1 MDKQYYFMDD
11 SYLEM
16 EKNTEK
22 YINESGVASF
32 LTKDIREMEKKTPLS
47 KDIFLKN
54 GFVEDTDPRLAE
66 LAQYT
71 ESGEYYDL
79 EREVKSYNGSTFY
92 LTVKP
97 ISNYIGREFCCH
109 IDSSD
114 RCTVGCVD
122 LDNVRR
128 FNKFMKLMDINF
140 RLEI

>member
-1 MDKQYYFMDD
+1 MDRQYYFMDD

-54 GFVEDTDPRLAE
+54 GFIEDTDPRLAE

-71 ESGEYYDL
+71 QP
-79 EREVKSYNGSTFY
+79 
-92 LTVKP
+92 TVHLSELS
-97 ISNYIGREFCCH
+97 I
-109 IDSSD
+109 
-114 RCTVGCVD
+114 
-122 LDNVRR
+122 
-128 FNKFMKLMDINF
+128 
-140 RLEI
+140 

>member
-1 MDKQYYFMDD
+1 MNKQYYFMDD
-11 SYLEM
+11 SYLEID
-16 EKNTEK
+16 KNEK
-22 YINESGVASF
+22 YINEAGIASF
-32 LTKDIREMEKKTPLS
+32 LTKDMREMEKKTPLS

-54 GFVEDTDPRLAE
+54 GFIEDNDSLSAQ
-66 LAQYT
+66 LAQFT

-92 LTVKP
+92 LNVKP

>member
-54 GFVEDTDPRLAE
+54 GFIEDNCTISKQ
-66 LAQYT
+66 LAQFT

>member
-11 SYLEM
+11 SYLEI
-16 EKNTEK
+16 EKSNEK
-22 YINESGVASF
+22 YINECGVASL
-32 LTKDIREMEKKTPLS
+32 LTKELRELEKKTPLT
-47 KDIFLKN
+47 KDIFIKN
-54 GFVEDTDPRLAE
+54 GFIEDIDSRLAQ

-71 ESGEYYDL
+71 ESGEYYEL
-79 EREVKSYNGSTFY
+79 TKEVTSINGSTFY

-97 ISNYIGREFCCH
+97 ISNYIGREFSCH
-109 IDSSD
+109 IDNSD